1 MVQMMLRSQTV
12 QKLLE
17 LVDSDARDF
26 IQVSTTKTM
35 WENILFLNSS
45 LEFENLICMII
56 IQPKHTNAVYESY
69 NRSFSFSVY

>member
-1 MVQMMLRSQTV
+1 MIQMMLRSQTV

-26 IQVSTTKTM
+26 IQVGTTKSL

-45 LEFENLICMII
+45 LEFENPI
-56 IQPKHTNAVYESY
+56 
-69 NRSFSFSVY
+69 